1 MTRGCLIGVVFF
13 GALAAGYYV
22 ALTPYFEWPGNAI
35 AAGLGALFLSI
46 FVSGFF
52 GIFKAHRDARR
63 LGASSTQTVGAF
75 TDGETVAVAGTI
87 RPIDAPITA
96 PFSGT
101 PCCAYDYDIIHLARR
116 VSTDS
121 SGGYE
126 AYEQHDI
133 SGLALT
139 PSIIETPTGGVRL
152 LSFAMLEQFPQQ
164 VLNGPAPRAKATA
177 YIAQTTFRP
186 MGVSKVFSAI
196 NALSEA
202 LSDDDGAVRMDWR
215 MNQDEIKLE
224 AATIKERLLPVGQQV
239 TAVGKYSADRRGL
252 IADGMLSMI
261 QLRPGDAET
270 ARRALLK
277 QAYSGFVTGLV
288 LFLIS
293 HGILVGVFYASETR
307 YQRVSPSDQESALRI
322 AVQDKN
328 ADEVR
333 RVIRRG
339 VNPNVRGSHND
350 TLLHDLRDADMV
362 KVLTDAGADPNLIN
376 EYGYTPMMMAAHM
389 GLTDV
394 VQALLKAGGSPSVVR
409 SDGATALSDAM
420 EGGQAETVALL
431 LANRATSDIVTAE
444 NGEAL
449 PADGGEPM
457 QTVRAYLAGVHA
469 RDIKAMTAA
478 FIPRKPSFF
487 EGTDFDLWHKIRP
500 QAPVFASGFTNGTH
514 ATLTIAG
521 PTISNW
527 AVTWHYQLIYKGETW
542 RIAREWDTD
551 NAPPAPS
558 LSGVAPA
565 GAEPVERPRK

>member
-13 GALAAGYYV
+13 GALAAAYYV

-35 AAGLGALFLSI
+35 AAGLGALFLSM

-63 LGASSTQTVGAF
+63 LGASSTQTVGSF

-87 RPIDAPITA
+87 RPINAPLTA

-101 PCCAYDYDIIHLARR
+101 PCVAYDYDIVHLARR
-116 VSTDS
+116 VSTDR

-139 PSIIETPTGGVRL
+139 PSIIDTPTGGVRL
-152 LSFAMLEQFPQQ
+152 LSFAMLEKFPQQ
-164 VLNGPAPRAKATA
+164 VLNGPAPRTRATS

-186 MGVSKVFSAI
+186 MGVSKVFSALS
-196 NALSEA
+196 ALSEA
-202 LSDDDGAVRMDWR
+202 LTDDDGSVRMDWR
-215 MNQDEIKLE
+215 MNQDEIKLD
-224 AATIKERLLPVGQQV
+224 ATTIKERLLPVGQQV
-239 TAVGKYSADRRGL
+239 TAVGKYSAERRGL

-277 QAYSGFVTGLV
+277 QGYSGFVTGLV

-293 HGILVGVFYASETR
+293 HGILAGVFYASETR
-307 YQRVSPSDQESALRI
+307 YTRVSTFEQETALRI
-322 AVQDKN
+322 AVQNHDIE
-328 ADEVR
+328 EVR

-339 VNPNVRGSHND
+339 VNPNVHDAHHN
-350 TLLHDLRDADMV
+350 TLLHDLRDAEMV
-362 KVLTDAGADPNLIN
+362 KALTDAGASANVVNDD
-376 EYGYTPMMMAAHM
+376 EYTPIMMAARM

-394 VQALLKAGGSPSVVR
+394 VSALIKAGAGPDAAR

-420 EGGQAETVALL
+420 EGGHADTIAVL
-431 LANRATSDIVTAE
+431 LADRSHADIVTAE
-444 NGEAL
+444 NGNPL
-449 PADGGEPM
+449 PPGGGEPM
-457 QTVRAYLAGVHA
+457 ATVRAYLAGVHA
-469 RDIKAMTAA
+469 RDVKAMTAA
-478 FIPRKPSFF
+478 FIPHNKPGFF
-487 EGTDFDLWHKIRP
+487 DSTDFDLWHKIRP
-500 QAPVFASGFTNGTH
+500 QAPIFASGFTNGTH
-514 ATLTIAG
+514 ATLAIAG

-551 NAPPAPS
+551 NRPAAPPPPPAPPA
-558 LSGVAPA
+558 
-565 GAEPVERPRK
+565 GAQPVER